1 MSKFE
6 NVLKAQKVRERRRTR
21 TDDDDDDNNSDKSA
35 RRRGYLSPLWD
46 FFLFI
51 LTPTGKKILAP
62 VFFLGKTI

>member
-6 NVLKAQKVRERRRTR
+6 NVIKEKKVRERRMT
-21 TDDDDDDNNSDKSA
+21 TTYDDDDDNNNDNSA